1 MTMQKLVTF
10 PNATLNFDEK
20 AVITLTMP
28 LHVTDVS
35 SEKDTVQLRNLLD
48 EASNNLKQSDVFDR
62 DETLTLID
70 QVEDTR
76 KYEDEL
82 VDSDDGLV
90 LYITTDNAYYY
101 HVDVAPVNE
110 VMYDHR
116 ANVLPLIKN
125 YQYVRNYHVLLLNQ
139 EGIRLLE
146 KSGGQ
151 LFEIDLKENDEDVS
165 ATQDAALGAG
175 STNTQR
181 DFGSKNISEAGTGD
195 FNSEH
200 NDSIFEKQYDLKH
213 YFNTVDRYVERNYS
227 NKTGFP
233 LILFGVKENQT
244 IFREGSANNYLLA
257 ESIEESASQLH
268 DDQIE
273 EKIKEKEQE
282 IIQKQQDNL
291 INRFT
296 ETTPEY
302 RIDDIPQD
310 LALSA
315 MQGQI
320 EELIIE
326 EGHAPTG
333 SIDENGAY
341 QDNDRTNY
349 LYQLVDLVLNTDG
362 NVYVLPEDQMPEG
375 VKISARLRY

>member
-1 MTMQKLVTF
+1 M
-10 PNATLNFDEK
+10 
-20 AVITLTMP
+20 ITLSMP

-62 DETLTLID
+62 KETLTLID
-70 QVEDTR
+70 QVENVR
-76 KYEDEL
+76 EYEDQL
-82 VDSDDGLV
+82 VDSDGGLI

-101 HVDVAPVNE
+101 HVDVPPVNE
-110 VMYDHR
+110 VTFDHR
-116 ANVLPLIKN
+116 PNIVPLIKN
-125 YQYVRNYHVLLLNQ
+125 YQYVRSYHVLLLNQ

-151 LFEIDLKENDEDVS
+151 LFEIDLKENDEDTS
-165 ATQDAALGAG
+165 ATQDAALGAD
-175 STNTQR
+175 STGTKG
-181 DFGSKNISEAGTGD
+181 DFGSNDTSEAGSGE

-227 NKTGFP
+227 DKTGFP

-244 IFREGSANNYLLA
+244 AFREVSENNFLL
-257 ESIEESASQLH
+257 EENIEESASQLH
-268 DDQIE
+268 DDQIQ
-273 EKIKEKEQE
+273 EKIKEKEEE
-282 IIQKQQDNL
+282 IIQKQEDEL
-291 INRFT
+291 IDRFV

-320 EELIIE
+320 EELIVE
-326 EGHAPTG
+326 EGYTPTG

-341 QDNDRTNY
+341 QDNERTDY
-349 LYQLVDLVLNTDG
+349 LYQLVNFVFNTDG
-362 NVYVLPEDQMPEG
+362 NVYILPEEQMPEN